1 MNTSTNKN
9 KMRVIETIAE
19 RNLVSIMNDTKW
31 RELQDAVINTLLF
44 PPPYQGKYLL
54 EDKLHPDEFET
65 DVWYWG
71 DWNEGIIPFY
81 SVEWIRVRP
90 RYLKHRGS
98 LVSPELIDI
107 TDDFV
112 NILKKLSI
120 PYRPDNDTYYIYG
133 YISDTSIL
141 IKGL

>member
-1 MNTSTNKN
+1 MVPKQN
-9 KMRVIETIAE
+9 KMRVFEAIAE

-54 EDKLHPDEFET
+54 EDRLHPEEFET

-71 DWNEGIIPFY
+71 DWKEGIVPFY
-81 SVEWIRVRP
+81 RVEWIRVRP

-98 LVSPELIDI
+98 LISPELIDI

-112 NILKKLSI
+112 NILKELSI
-120 PYRPDNDTYYIYG
+120 PYRLDNDTYYIYG

-141 IKGL
+141 TL

>member
-1 MNTSTNKN
+1 MIANQN
-9 KMRVIETIAE
+9 KMKVMEAIAD
-19 RNLVSIMNDTKW
+19 RNLVSIMNNTKW

-44 PPPYQGKYLL
+44 PPPYQCKYLL
-54 EDKLHPDEFET
+54 EGILYPEEFET

-71 DWNEGIIPFY
+71 DWEEGIEPFY

-90 RYLKHRGS
+90 RYLKHRGK

-112 NILKKLSI
+112 NILKALSI
-120 PYRPDNDTYYIYG
+120 PYRLEKDTYYIYG
-133 YISDTSIL
+133 YLLDTSIL
-141 IKGL
+141 TS